1 MAGEVLPEDQ
11 ANPSIQT
18 GGNAGNIFE
27 TIWNNPQ
34 YRLYSIIGAGVLLV
48 LIIASTFLISQKE
61 NENRG
66 KLVPLVQ
73 ELDQARAFEIVAKL
87 KSVNIEAKINAGERP
102 GEYIVQ
108 VYENAVES
116 AYLSLSRTNLLEEE
130 DYGLFDDNDWAA
142 SDYDKRIKLVRAING
157 DLSRIISRMDGLRS
171 AIVRVHVPEQELFT
185 ELQAPTTATVQI
197 ELENDAEELSKTQVK
212 SVVNVLRGYVPKL
225 DAEHI
230 SIVDTQ
236 GRNYSTFKDDDE
248 ADTDDYIEEVEK
260 INKTISNRIEK
271 YLNTILGSGEY
282 TVSVSASL
290 SREKVEKQR
299 IEYSE
304 GAIGTRQT
312 GSEVLKTG
320 GASLDSEKAGPAL
333 PGGKNYTQS
342 STNETMLPSY
352 ESQNISL
359 LPGRV
364 TDVTVAL
371 AVDKSIPA
379 MMSLKQ
385 LQESVAAIV
394 GPSIKPENVVI
405 TVLDMHSKDDVP
417 QINSG
422 NAGGSFFTN
431 IFSGKAWG
439 TFTKVISVIAVI
451 VLLLIA
457 GVLGMNFLTA
467 MAGKNIETETD
478 ESFGREFDEVLNED
492 DYDED
497 EYDED
502 FGEQR
507 ALEQQ
512 EALLQE
518 MLNQGNGP
526 SNMGRTSAV
535 SHSSGSGD
543 QNQEFESL
551 LNNFQ
556 SVAQNKPEL
565 LAKKIQVWLND

>member
-11 ANPSIQT
+11 ANPNFQ
-18 GGNAGNIFE
+18 AGNSSENFFQK
-27 TIWNNPQ
+27 IWANPQ
-34 YRLYSIIGAGVLLV
+34 YRIFALVGAGVLLV
-48 LIIASTFLISQKE
+48 ILIVSTLMISQGS

-87 KSVNIEAKINAGERP
+87 KSVNIEAKINVSEKP
-102 GEYIVQ
+102 GEYIIR
-108 VYENAVES
+108 VYEKAIES
-116 AYLSLSRTNLLEEE
+116 AYLALSRTNLLEED
-130 DYGLFDDNDWAA
+130 DYGLFDENDWAA
-142 SDYDKRIKLVRAING
+142 SDYDKRIKLIRAING

-185 ELQAPTTATVQI
+185 ELQAPTTATIQI
-197 ELENDAEELSKTQVK
+197 ELENDAEELSKSQVK
-212 SVVNVLRGYVPKL
+212 SILNVLRGYVPKL
-225 DAEHI
+225 EVEHI

-260 INKTISNRIEK
+260 FNKIISNRIQK
-271 YLNTILGSGEY
+271 YLDTILGASEY

-290 SREKVEKQR
+290 SRERVEKQR

-304 GAIGTRQT
+304 GAVGARQVGT
-312 GSEVLKTG
+312 EVLKTG
-320 GASLDSEKAGPAL
+320 SATFGDEKAGPGL
-333 PGGKNYTQS
+333 PGGKDYAQS

-371 AVDKSIPA
+371 AVDKSVPA

-385 LQESVAAIV
+385 LQESVAAII
-394 GPSIKPENVVI
+394 GPNIKTENVVI
-405 TVLDMHSKDDVP
+405 TVLDLHSKDEL
-417 QINSG
+417 SG
-422 NAGGSFFTN
+422 LSTDSTKSNFYTN
-431 IFSGKAWG
+431 IFKSKTWN
-439 TFTKVISVIAVI
+439 TFTKVLSVLAVI
-451 VLLLIA
+451 VLLIIA
-457 GVLGMNFLTA
+457 GVLGLNFLTA
-467 MAGKNIETETD
+467 MASKNIESETD
-478 ESFGREFDEVLNED
+478 ESFGKEFDEVLNED
-492 DYDED
+492 EYSEED
-497 EYDED
+497 FDED

-518 MLNQGNGP
+518 MLNQG
-526 SNMGRTSAV
+526 SNSYAAKKGDPV
-535 SHSSGSGD
+535 SHSNKSGD

-556 SVAQNKPEL
+556 SVAQNKPDL
-565 LAKKIQVWLND
+565 LAKKIQVWLNE